1 MNVIGIVCEYNPFHK
16 GHKYQIDEIKK
27 EFKDSVIVVVTS
39 TLYTQRGEL
48 SLLTKEEKTKIALE
62 NNVDIVIELPF
73 VFSNQSA
80 DTFASASIRLLNE
93 LKIDTLVFGSESNDL
108 EKLTKVASIQIN
120 NKEFDLL
127 VKEYMDKGNN
137 YPSSLSKAVK
147 DLTRI
152 EITESNDLL
161 AISYIKEIL
170 SNKYSINI
178 HPIKRTNNYKGN
190 KETDII
196 SAFDIRQKLLNN
208 EDVNKYIPYNKNRLN
223 TLDYNLFFN
232 LIKYSILEKKD
243 EINKIHLVDE
253 GLENKIYKAALSSN
267 NLNELIDSIKS
278 KRYTYN
284 KINRILI
291 NIFTNFTKEDAK
303 KYKKLEYIRIL
314 GMTTIGKKYINSI
327 KKETTLP
334 IITKFENYPLL
345 NKELEVTNLYNL
357 ISKTKID
364 EINYHVI
371 IKELD

>member
-27 EFKDSVIVVVTS
+27 KFKDSVIVVVTS

-48 SLLTKEEKTKIALE
+48 SILTKEDKTKVALD
-62 NNVDIVIELPF
+62 NGVDIVIELPF

-80 DTFASASIRLLNE
+80 DTFASASIKLLNE

-108 EKLTKVASIQIN
+108 EKLTKAADIQIN
-120 NKEFDLL
+120 NKEFDSL

-147 DLTRI
+147 DLTKI

-170 SNKYSINI
+170 ANKYNINI
-178 HPIKRTNNYKGN
+178 HPIKRTNNFKEN
-190 KETDII
+190 KDTDII
-196 SAFDIRQKLLNN
+196 SAYEIRNKISNN
-208 EDVNKYIPYNKNRLN
+208 EDVSKYIPYNKNRLN
-223 TLDYNLFFN
+223 IIDYELFFN

-243 EINKIHLVDE
+243 QLNKIHLVDE

-267 NLNELIDSIKS
+267 NIDELINNIKS

-303 KYKKLEYIRIL
+303 IYNSLEYIRIL
-314 GMTTIGKKYINSI
+314 GMTTKGKKYVNSI

-334 IITKFENYPLL
+334 IITKFENYKLL

-357 ISKTKID
+357 LSKNKID
-364 EINYHVI
+364 EINSHVM
-371 IKELD
+371 IKD